1 MKLNL
6 KKPLVIFD
14 LETTGLNITHDHIV
28 EIGYIKVEPNGNEES
43 KTMRI
48 NPGVHIPEEST
59 AVHHISDED
68 VKDCPTFKQVA
79 QTLAQTFEGCDL
91 AGFNSNKFD
100 IPMLVEEFMRAGV
113 DVDLSKRKLVDVQ
126 NIYHKLE
133 RRTLIA
139 AYKYYCGKDLENA
152 HSALA
157 DTQATYE
164 VLQAQL
170 DKYPDELKNDIQ
182 FLADYSKVS
191 NNIDFA
197 GRFVYDDKGVEVV
210 NFGKYKGVTIR
221 EVVEKDWQY
230 IEWAVLQSQRL
241 YVDVE
246 AVVAYHDTCIVKLTP
261 NDLMQ
266 FGKYKGQSLASVFA
280 NDYQY
285 LR

>member
-6 KKPLVIFD
+6 KNPIIFFD
-14 LETTGLNITHDHIV
+14 LETTGLDIAKDRIV
-28 EIGYIKVEPNGNEES
+28 ELCYIRVEPNGNEEAKS
-43 KTMRI
+43 MRI
-48 NPGVHIPEEST
+48 NPEVHIPEEASR
-59 AVHHISDED
+59 VHEIYDED
-68 VKDCPTFKQVA
+68 VKDCPTFKQIA
-79 QTLAQTFEGCDL
+79 KTLWQTFEGCDL

-170 DKYPDELKNDIQ
+170 DKYPNELQNDMQ
-182 FLADYSKVS
+182 FLADFSKVS

-197 GRFVYDDKGVEVV
+197 GRFVYAEDGTELV
-210 NFGKYKGVTIR
+210 NFGKYKGKPVK
-221 EVVEKDWQY
+221 E
-230 IEWAVLQSQRL
+230 VLQKDPGYYGWIMQGDFTMNTKQVL
-241 YVDVE
+241 
-246 AVVAYHDTCIVKLTP
+246 TKLR
-261 NDLMQ
+261 
-266 FGKYKGQSLASVFA
+266 FKYAA
-280 NDYQY
+280 
-285 LR
+285 R